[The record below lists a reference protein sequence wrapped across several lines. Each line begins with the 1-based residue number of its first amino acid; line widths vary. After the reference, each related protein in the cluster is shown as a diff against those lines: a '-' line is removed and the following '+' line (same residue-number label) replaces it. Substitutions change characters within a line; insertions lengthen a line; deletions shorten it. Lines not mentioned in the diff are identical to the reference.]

1 MCSRQEMSKLQKT
14 LPPHRTLAAL
24 GRATNKRRGRIE
36 KKWQFILLLQLTLL
50 FTLPLSEISEVLAL
64 STGTT
69 YYVSPAG
76 DDHDP
81 GNRSAPW
88 ASPGHASRKLKP
100 GDTLLIMSGRYAL
113 SRFDEDILTPPSG
126 EAGAVVTIRGEEG
139 HRPVLVGRN
148 NLLFAINL
156 SGTNY
161 VHIENLEI
169 THDER
174 ASGKAVYFR
183 DAIGILEKPAAHI
196 VLKDLYIHHV
206 DEFGINIQ
214 DIEDLKVINCRIE
227 YAGFGSIGG
236 PQGKKGGW
244 RDVIIQG
251 SRLSYSGH
259 YYQGGD
265 GSNRPYDRPD
275 GLGLEYAE
283 GPIEIVDTVAEHNL
297 GDGLDS
303 KAEKTVI
310 RRVTVAN
317 NSCDGIKL
325 WGDGSRIENSL
336 IYGRGDGNAERTPWS
351 PIVIDT
357 EKKNAQF
364 EITNVTVDDI
374 AGGNYLM
381 YVQYDNPE
389 LPISLKIQNTIF
401 RGMGPS
407 SPIFIGKATI
417 LTMKHNL
424 FYLPHNDS
432 VIIHGD
438 KEYTAETISSLDRGN
453 FYAAPLFVE
462 PAWGKDG
469 NYHLNKGSPAIDRGS
484 TENTPLVDLEG
495 NYRDKKPDLG
505 AYEFSHK

>member
-1 MCSRQEMSKLQKT
+1 MQDKGKQTAHGKIT
-14 LPPHRTLAAL
+14 KK
-24 GRATNKRRGRIE
+24 GRGSVGE
-36 KKWQFILLLQLTLL
+36 KQLLVFLLQLTLL
-50 FTLPLSEISEVLAL
+50 FTLPVAETSEALAL

-76 DDHDP
+76 DDHNP

-100 GDTLLIMSGRYAL
+100 GDTLLIMRGRYVL

-126 EAGAVVTIRGEEG
+126 KAGAVVTIRGEEG
-139 HRPVLVGRN
+139 HRPILVGQN
-148 NLLFAINL
+148 NLLTAINL
-156 SGTNY
+156 SGANH

-174 ASGKAVYFR
+174 AKGKAVYFR
-183 DAIGILEKPAAHI
+183 DAIEILEKPAAHI
-196 VLKDLYIHHV
+196 VLRDLYIHHV

-214 DIEDLKVINCRIE
+214 DIQDLKMINCRIE
-227 YAGFGSIGG
+227 YAGYGSIGG
-236 PQGKKGGW
+236 PKGEHGGW
-244 RDVIIQG
+244 RDVVIQG
-251 SRLSYSGH
+251 CRLSYSGH

-265 GSNRPYDRPD
+265 GSDRPYDRPD
-275 GLGLEYAE
+275 GFGIEPAE
-283 GPIEIVDTVAEHNL
+283 GPIEIVDTVAAHNL

-303 KAEKTVI
+303 KAENTLI
-310 RRVTVAN
+310 RRAIVAN

-325 WGDGSRIENSL
+325 WGDGSRIEHSL

-351 PIVIDT
+351 TIVIDS
-357 EKKNAQF
+357 EKKNARF
-364 EITNVTVDDI
+364 EIMNVTVDDM

-381 YVQYDNPE
+381 YVQYDNPD
-389 LPISLKIQNTIF
+389 LPISLNIQNTIF

-407 SPIFIGKATI
+407 SPIFIGRTTKLI
-417 LTMKHNL
+417 MKNNL
-424 FYLPHNDS
+424 FYLPQTDS

-438 KEYTAETISSLDRGN
+438 KEYTAETISDLPGNN

-469 NYHLNKGSPAIDRGS
+469 NYHLEKESPAIDRGS
-484 TENTPLVDLEG
+484 TGSVPLIDLEG
-495 NYRDKKPDLG
+495 NHRGARPDLG